1 MPTPGTVRR
10 PGCESC
16 RSSDVDGNRGEAQY
30 EFSDTQKWCRVSGKR
45 IRFIDETADI
55 NSLHNDG
62 FDSDDEDFI
71 SIEDNPPSPPA
82 PPPRRTKK
90 RQDEFVKPS
99 PPNRLSRTSDAA
111 ANETGQSPLPIEKGQ
126 PYPLTKLPAL
136 HPHPAFRSPSSG
148 HLESDDAPRSFSPV
162 PRSAISDIGSGSH
175 CDDPSLPEPRRS
187 FSSAN
192 FPLEDRREAD
202 LVRHFREFI
211 AASFDYGDPHN
222 RISVLLLQHAALS
235 PVLLNAVLAVSAKS
249 KDEGDSLNFF
259 DKPAERYYEMTMELL
274 QPALDD
280 AVPEVDEAQI
290 AAAVLLRLYENIYK
304 HVDFDRS
311 LQPADDDIWA
321 WRMCLHTVDVLN
333 YCYGENKPRETYEQL
348 VSYAAKWMR
357 LVPESFTPVLV
368 QAPLRGSFFPEIF
381 LLNDSVVMGLLFYHI
396 NRILLT
402 IHNPDAQRLA
412 KVSKQ
417 AARSIN
423 NEIFTDVRILAGMAD
438 SISPCN
444 PAHM

>member
-1 MPTPGTVRR
+1 MRN
-10 PGCESC
+10 EKL
-16 RSSDVDGNRGEAQY
+16 DLQ
-30 EFSDTQKWCRVSGKR
+30 
-45 IRFIDETADI
+45 
-55 NSLHNDG
+55 
-62 FDSDDEDFI
+62 
-71 SIEDNPPSPPA
+71 IE
-82 PPPRRTKK
+82 
-90 RQDEFVKPS
+90 
-99 PPNRLSRTSDAA
+99 
-111 ANETGQSPLPIEKGQ
+111 
-126 PYPLTKLPAL
+126 
-136 HPHPAFRSPSSG
+136 
-148 HLESDDAPRSFSPV
+148 
-162 PRSAISDIGSGSH
+162 
-175 CDDPSLPEPRRS
+175 
-187 FSSAN
+187 
-192 FPLEDRREAD
+192 
-202 LVRHFREFI
+202 
-211 AASFDYGDPHN
+211 
-222 RISVLLLQHAALS
+222 
-235 PVLLNAVLAVSAKS
+235 
-249 KDEGDSLNFF
+249 
-259 DKPAERYYEMTMELL
+259 
-274 QPALDD
+274 
-280 AVPEVDEAQI
+280 
-290 AAAVLLRLYENIYK
+290 

-423 NEIFTDVRILAGMAD
+423 VSLCCLRAAVSLLTHILQNEIFTDVRILAGMAD